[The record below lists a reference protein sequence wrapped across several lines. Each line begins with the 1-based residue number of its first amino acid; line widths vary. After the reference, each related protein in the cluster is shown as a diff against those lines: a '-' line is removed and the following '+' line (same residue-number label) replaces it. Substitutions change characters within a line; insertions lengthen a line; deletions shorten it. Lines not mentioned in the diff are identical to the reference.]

1 MCVFGPVWAVI
12 GSLFCAVGAL
22 AGCAEAGGDSAMNPQ
37 APSIASPAR
46 DGNIAIME
54 EYDAAVQK
62 NTIEA
67 FELFIL
73 LHPDHPYVAL
83 AQANIRRLG
92 GSSGN

>member
-1 MCVFGPVWAVI
+1 
-12 GSLFCAVGAL
+12 
-22 AGCAEAGGDSAMNPQ
+22 MNPQ
-37 APSIASPAR
+37 SPSISAPAR
-46 DGNIAIME
+46 DGNIAIIE

-73 LHPDHPYVAL
+73 RHPDHPYVAL

-92 GSSGN
+92 GTSGN